1 MSCPICGNETVQAM
15 RPFCSKRCADIDLA
29 NWMRGKYVVAP
40 ENADENDEA
49 ELRVPGFTRTPIN

>member
-1 MSCPICGNETVQAM
+1 M

-29 NWMRGKYVVAP
+29 NWMRGKYVVAS